1 MKFPSVRTLA
11 TALLPPMVLGVVM
24 GIILLLPRQNN
35 LLDSSIRP
43 DMPLE
48 YELPGWY
55 SVKMQESDIERSTLA
70 ADTRFSK
77 ACYVKRRESLQEP
90 QGAPIVASIVYS
102 GSDMN
107 SSIHRPERCLPSQGH
122 IDLRGS
128 SSDIKLA
135 DGHVLTFTR
144 LTSRTLSP
152 EHPGESLQHINYYI
166 FVGHDSIQSNHFART
181 LRDMYDRVVKG
192 YVQRWAYFQIGTYWG
207 GPSGI
212 SEEQA
217 EAQLRE
223 LISSL
228 TPGLMEWKQLEN

>member
-1 MKFPSVRTLA
+1 MTLPPVRSLL
-11 TALLPPMVLGVVM
+11 TALLPPVALGLLM
-24 GIILLLPRQNN
+24 GLILLLPRQDS
-35 LLDSSIRP
+35 LLASSIRP
-43 DMPLE
+43 DMPLG

-55 SVKMQESDIERSTLA
+55 GVKMQESDLERIILA

-77 ACYVKRRESLQEP
+77 ACYVRRRDSLQEP

-122 IDLRGS
+122 IDLKGA
-128 SSDIKLA
+128 SSDIRLE
-135 DGHVLTFTR
+135 DGHTLTFTR

-152 EHPGESLQHINYYI
+152 ERPGESLQHINYYI
-166 FVGHDSIQSNHFART
+166 FVGHGSIQSNHLSRT
-181 LRDMYDRVVKG
+181 LQDMYDRVFKG

-207 GPSGI
+207 GNTGI
-212 SEEQA
+212 GEEQA

-223 LISSL
+223 LIARL
-228 TPGLMEWKQLEN
+228 TPGLMEWKQIEN